1 MLRFLAIV
9 LFLIVAV
16 FGLSF
21 ASLNAAPVPVNLYFM
36 RGEYPLSLII
46 VMSFVSGLLVTLLA
60 ASFACIRL
68 RHAARR
74 AQRETQ
80 RIERELHNLRN
91 APIQDLNG

>member
-1 MLRFLAIV
+1 MLRPLALA

-16 FGLSF
+16 LGLSF
-21 ASLNAAPVPVNLYFM
+21 ASLNAAPVPVNLYFI
-36 RGEYPLSLII
+36 RGEYPLSLVI
-46 VMSFVSGLLVTLLA
+46 VASFVSGLLITLSA

-74 AQRETQ
+74 AQRETR
-80 RIERELHNLRN
+80 RIERELHTLRN